1 VRRDISDIGM
11 DGLVVRRPVAEAQL
25 RWLCFVSAIFY
36 FVLFVSFVVNRF
48 PDYVDDSAIGL
59 KAWLAGQAGR
69 GVACWRAADRSAS
82 REGPGSREL
91 WCHWT

>member
-1 VRRDISDIGM
+1 M

-48 PDYVDDSAIGL
+48 
-59 KAWLAGQAGR
+59 
-69 GVACWRAADRSAS
+69 
-82 REGPGSREL
+82 
-91 WCHWT
+91 